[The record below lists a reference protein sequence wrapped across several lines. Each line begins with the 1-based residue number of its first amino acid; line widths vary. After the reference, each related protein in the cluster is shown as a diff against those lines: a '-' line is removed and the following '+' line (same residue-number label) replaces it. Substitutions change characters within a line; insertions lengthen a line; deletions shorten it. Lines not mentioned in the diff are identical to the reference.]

1 MKLSKAG
8 GPSIRVSSHP
18 ADRGAKSWWLG
29 ILLALLVAP
38 AAQAGEPPESK
49 EAQPAPA
56 RILPGSLKPEGTGVT
71 VVKTGDLIP
80 PRVAPACK
88 PGSCPFAGQHVTVIV
103 TNGSISWAIPEL
115 KDEFE
120 AATGATLTV
129 VPVPFNEH
137 FDKFY
142 SDVLNGAGKYDA
154 AIACSWWL
162 GELVAGHY
170 IIAYD
175 KYYNDP
181 RFPAWDIE
189 EVLPGPRDLLSY
201 GGKKYMVANDHDGQV
216 MYYRRDLLEDPRHQ
230 AAFKQ
235 KFGYALA
242 MPTTWEQFRDVAEY
256 FNGHDLNGDGV
267 PDHGLGIGLKPG
279 AQGMF
284 NFMSLSAPFVIGPD
298 NPRLYWFDP
307 KTMKPLIDGPG
318 HVRALEVLV
327 ELVRFGPREMLTW
340 DMGKSW
346 DYFLAGR
353 SALTFTWGDLG
364 ALSQQEGSKV
374 KGKVGAAPIPGTHGY
389 YNIAQHKWVKTGQPN
404 LVGNTTGGSWAG
416 VISKYSKA
424 PEATY
429 YLLALMAS
437 KEKSQVYAARG
448 WDGIDPG
455 RRFHFLPPSGSGQL
469 DTYLKA
475 GWDEADVRDYLRAYS
490 DNFGNRLQLPYLRV
504 PGAFSYWQALDVH
517 LAEAESG
524 QLSPEA
530 ALKAAAVDFEEITLR
545 LGRERQRRAYR
556 TSMGL

>member
-1 MKLSKAG
+1 MSRKMM
-8 GPSIRVSSHP
+8 
-18 ADRGAKSWWLG
+18 WLG
-29 ILLALLVAP
+29 GLLSLLGLSAWGANQEQSMQTAP
-38 AAQAGEPPESK
+38 VDAS
-49 EAQPAPA
+49 
-56 RILPGSLKPEGTGVT
+56 
-71 VVKTGDLIP
+71 VVKMGDSVP
-80 PRVAPACK
+80 PRVAQPCE
-88 PGSCPFAGQHVTVIV
+88 PGNCPFAGQRVTVLVANSRLIGRPV
-103 TNGSISWAIPEL
+103 LEL

-120 AATGATLTV
+120 AATGARLNIV
-129 VPVPFNEH
+129 YQPNEEL
-137 FDKFY
+137 FANLI
-142 SDVLNGAGKYDA
+142 SDMTNRTGKYDA
-154 AIACSWWL
+154 VIAGAWWL

-189 EVLPGPRDLLSY
+189 EVLPGPRGLLSY

-242 MPTTWEQFRDVAEY
+242 VPTTWEQFRDVAEY
-256 FNGHDLNGDGV
+256 FNGRDLNGDGV

-346 DYFLAGR
+346 DYFLTGR

-374 KGKVGAAPIPGTHGY
+374 KGKVGAAPIPGTHDY

-424 PEATY
+424 PEAAY

-504 PGAFSYWQALDVH
+504 PGTYSYWQALDVH

>member
-1 MKLSKAG
+1 MSI
-8 GPSIRVSSHP
+8 GPI
-18 ADRGAKSWWLG
+18 A
-29 ILLALLVAP
+29 
-38 AAQAGEPPESK
+38 
-49 EAQPAPA
+49 
-56 RILPGSLKPEGTGVT
+56 
-71 VVKTGDLIP
+71 
-80 PRVAPACK
+80 
-88 PGSCPFAGQHVTVIV
+88 
-103 TNGSISWAIPEL
+103 WAIPEL

-129 VPVPFNEH
+129 VQVPFSEH
-137 FDKFY
+137 FDNFY

-154 AIACSWWL
+154 SIAGAWWL
-162 GELVAGHY
+162 GELVAGDY
-170 IIAYD
+170 ILAYD

-181 RFPAWDIE
+181 RFPKWDLD
-189 EVLPGPRDLLSY
+189 EVLPGPRSLLFY

-242 MPTTWEQFRDVAEY
+242 VPKTWEQFRDVAEY
-256 FNGHDLNGDGV
+256 FNGRDLNGDSV
-267 PDHGLGIGLKPG
+267 SDSGLTMFLKPG
-279 AQGMF
+279 AQGLF
-284 NFMSLSAPFVIGPD
+284 HFMLLSAPFVIGPN
-298 NPRLYWFDP
+298 NPKLYWFDP

-318 HVRALEVLV
+318 HVRALELLV

-340 DMGKSW
+340 DHGQSW
-346 DYFLAGR
+346 DYFLEGR
-353 SALTFTWGDLG
+353 AALTFTWGDLG
-364 ALSQQEGSKV
+364 ALAQQEGSKV
-374 KGKVGAAPIPGTHGY
+374 KGKLGAAPIPGTHGY
-389 YNIAQHKWVKTGQPN
+389 YNIAQRKWVKTGQPN

-424 PEATY
+424 PEAAY

-437 KEKSQVYAARG
+437 KDKSQVYAARG

-455 RRFHFLPPSGSGQL
+455 RRFHFLPPDGSGKL

-475 GWDEADVRDYLRAYS
+475 GWDEADIRDYLRAYS
-490 DNFGNRLQLPYLRV
+490 DNFGNPLQLPYLRI
-504 PGAFSYWQALDVH
+504 PGAYSYWQALDVH

-556 TSMGL
+556 ASLGL